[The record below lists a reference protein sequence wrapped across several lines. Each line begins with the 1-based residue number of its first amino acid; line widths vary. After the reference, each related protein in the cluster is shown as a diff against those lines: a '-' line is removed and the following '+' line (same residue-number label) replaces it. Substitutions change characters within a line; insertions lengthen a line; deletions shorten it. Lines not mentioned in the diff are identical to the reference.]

1 MYILLTDNNTVAEI
15 IPDEN
20 PIFPGVPIEDRYA
33 PDFVEKLLHVSDET
47 EVEQNWVYDPETQT
61 FAEPPKPEPSPEPEP
76 EPEPDLESIKAER
89 IAQSKTDLETYLL
102 EHPLQWTDGEY
113 YAITAEK
120 QNQLTSKIMAA
131 TMAQTMSTDYT
142 LTWNSTGEVCKEWTL
157 PDLYALAFAIDAR
170 VTALVTYQQTKE
182 VAMRNTETMEELE
195 AITVNYDE
203 VV

>member
-1 MYILLTDNNTVAEI
+1 MSMIINTITKAYEEQSHRRYPDNWQGEGWL
-15 IPDEN
+15 P
-20 PIFPGVPIEDRYA
+20 VPPRLEPRARAYCPYCELVIEDGA
-33 PDFVEKLLHVSDET
+33 LVDITPT
-47 EVEQNWVYDPETQT
+47 ER
-61 FAEPPKPEPSPEPEP
+61 
-76 EPEPDLESIKAER
+76 PEPDLESIKAER

-182 VAMRNTETMEELE
+182 VAMRNAETMEELE

>member
-1 MYILLTDNNTVAEI
+1 MYILLTENNTVAEI

-47 EVEQNWVYDPETQT
+47 EVAQNWVYDPETQT
-61 FAEPPKPEPSPEPEP
+61 FAEPPKPEPEPEP

-182 VAMRNTETMEELE
+182 VAMRNAETMEELE

>member
-1 MYILLTDNNTVAEI
+1 MSMIINTTTKDYAEQSHRRYPDNWQGEGWL
-15 IPDEN
+15 P
-20 PIFPGVPIEDRYA
+20 VPPRLEPRARAYCPYCELVIEDGA
-33 PDFVEKLLHVSDET
+33 LVGITPT
-47 EVEQNWVYDPETQT
+47 ER
-61 FAEPPKPEPSPEPEP
+61 
-76 EPEPDLESIKAER
+76 PEPDLESIKAER
-89 IAQSKTDLETYLL
+89 IAQSKADLETYLL

-157 PDLYALAFAIDAR
+157 QDLSALAFAIDAR
-170 VTALVTYQQTKE
+170 VTSLVTYQQEKE
-182 VAMRNTETMEELE
+182 VEIRNAETLEELD
-195 AITVNYDE
+195 AIVVNYDE

>member
-1 MYILLTDNNTVAEI
+1 MSMIINTETKSYEEQSHRRYPDNWQGEGWL
-15 IPDEN
+15 P
-20 PIFPGVPIEDRYA
+20 VPPRLEPRARAYCPYCELVIEDGA
-33 PDFVEKLLHVSDET
+33 LVGITPT
-47 EVEQNWVYDPETQT
+47 ER
-61 FAEPPKPEPSPEPEP
+61 
-76 EPEPDLESIKAER
+76 PEPDLEPIKAER
-89 IAQSKTDLETYLL
+89 IAQSKTDLDTYLL

-182 VAMRNTETMEELE
+182 VAMRNAETMEELE

>member
-1 MYILLTDNNTVAEI
+1 MYILLTENNTVTEI

-20 PIFPGVPIEDRYA
+20 PIFPGVPIEQRYA
-33 PDFVEKLLHVSDET
+33 PDFVAKLLHFPDET
-47 EVEQNWVYDPETQT
+47 EVAQNWVYDPETKT
-61 FAEPPKPEPSPEPEP
+61 FSEPPKPEPVPVPEPEL
-76 EPEPDLESIKAER
+76 DLESIKAER
-89 IAQSKTDLETYLL
+89 ITQSKANLDTYLL
-102 EHPLQWTDGEY
+102 EHPLQWTDGKY

-157 PDLYALAFAIDAR
+157 QELSALAFAIDTR

-182 VAMRNTETMEELE
+182 VEMRNAESIEELN
-195 AITVNYDE
+195 AIVVDYDS
-203 VV
+203 VK

>member
-1 MYILLTDNNTVAEI
+1 MYILLTDKNTVAEI

-20 PIFPGVPIEDRYA
+20 PIFPGVPIEQRYA
-33 PDFVEKLLHVSDET
+33 PDFVAKLLHFPDET

-182 VAMRNTETMEELE
+182 VAMRNAETMEELE

>member
-1 MYILLTDNNTVAEI
+1 MTIISIESENAQHFVESNSYLTECWLDGYIEVPEQFIPLVNQYSGFVHLT
-15 IPDEN
+15 
-20 PIFPGVPIEDRYA
+20 IEDGVITN
-33 PDFVEKLLHVSDET
+33 VEEN
-47 EVEQNWVYDPETQT
+47 VEAWEAWKATLPPEADPLVQ
-61 FAEPPKPEPSPEPEP
+61 AKS
-76 EPEPDLESIKAER
+76 ER

-102 EHPLQWTDGEY
+102 EHPMLWTDGEY

-157 PDLYALAFAIDAR
+157 QELMALAFAIDAR

-182 VAMRNTETMEELE
+182 VEMRNAETMEELE

>member
-1 MYILLTDNNTVAEI
+1 MSMIINTETKAYEEQSHRRYPDNWQGEGW
-15 IPDEN
+15 IP
-20 PIFPGVPIEDRYA
+20 VPPRLEPRARAYCPYCELEIEDG
-33 PDFVEKLLHVSDET
+33 VLVGIT
-47 EVEQNWVYDPETQT
+47 
-61 FAEPPKPEPSPEPEP
+61 PSERPA
-76 EPEPDLESIKAER
+76 PDLEPIKAER

-182 VAMRNTETMEELE
+182 VAMRNAATLEELD